1 MAQLG
6 DTTVYGSVDA
16 HGFVTR
22 AKQPAFSVYLT
33 ASQYIVALSTWYTI
47 IGWTELFNTGNHF
60 NPTTGLFTAPVTGK
74 YQLCANVDLR
84 NLDSA
89 AGYYWIRL
97 MTSNSTY
104 GCLLD
109 PNFTADMAYRPFSVS
124 ILADMDAGDEAY
136 VYMYQSGG
144 TANQTYAT
152 VSYTTFSGFL
162 VC

>member
-1 MAQLG
+1 MAKLG
-6 DTTVYGSVDA
+6 ETTVYGSVDA
-16 HGFVTR
+16 HGTVTR
-22 AKQPAFSVYLT
+22 PKQPSFSAWLT
-33 ASQYIVALSTWYTI
+33 ASQYIVATSTWYTI
-47 IGWTELFNTGNHF
+47 TGWTELFNTGNHF

-74 YQLCANVDLR
+74 YQLSTNVDLR
-84 NLDSA
+84 ALDSA

-109 PNFTADMAYRPFSVS
+109 PNFTADCNYRPFSVS